1 MIQDKNLEIIEIQFL
16 LNDLFIL
23 SHPVNLVL
31 NFGFGFYGLIYF
43 YAQFPEL
50 FR

>member
-16 LNDLFIL
+16 FNDLYIL
-23 SHPVNLVL
+23 LHPVNLVL
-31 NFGFGFYGLIYF
+31 NFGFRFYRFINF